1 MKINFKLTNF
11 NYFFICLFFCF
22 VSLELHS
29 QVVDIES
36 QRFNKNQNGI
46 FGEVNFDGSF
56 TQNTTQVWQISN
68 ENKLLFQQSKFS
80 ALLFSDFGLV
90 KGNKAD
96 LINRGFAHV
105 RFNYHLNKSKK
116 LTTEAFE
123 QIQYNRIQGIN
134 LRQLV
139 GAGLRQKIVG
149 HDSLESFFGILGMYE
164 FEQVKDQTTP
174 NKDFRLSS
182 YFSVD
187 WLLTK
192 SVSFNTIFYYQ
203 PLANKFSDFRATNRS
218 TFIFNITQ
226 KWGFKLM
233 FSYLTDSNP
242 PVGIPKEIITIQ
254 NGLSLR
260 F

>member
-1 MKINFKLTNF
+1 MTQSKAA
-11 NYFFICLFFCF
+11 NYFFVTVLVFCSFSLFG
-22 VSLELHS
+22 

-36 QRFNKNQNGI
+36 QRFAKKENGF
-46 FGEVNFDGSF
+46 FGEVNFDGSY

-68 ENKLLFQQSKFS
+68 ENKLLFQQTKFS

-90 KGNKAD
+90 NGNNDD
-96 LINRGFAHV
+96 LINRGFAHL
-105 RFNYHLNKSKK
+105 RLNYHLNKSKK
-116 LTTEAFE
+116 LTAEAFE

-134 LRQLV
+134 LRQLA

-149 HDSLESFFGILGMYE
+149 RDSLESYFGVLGMYE
-164 FEQVKDQTTP
+164 FEEVIDQNTP

-203 PLANKFSDFRATNRS
+203 PLANNFSDFRVTNRS
-218 TFIFNITQ
+218 TFKFNITQ

-254 NGLSLR
+254 NGLSVR